1 MFSCVKCYIIGSN
14 RCKTGSEQLKITHE
28 NKFKRIASM
37 SQTIR
42 TLLTQWLEYL
52 SQQGKSNYTV
62 VAYRRGMRHFIHWSE
77 QAYEDRFE
85 ADAVLPMDLEQWK
98 TYQVKTQKSAPATI
112 NQRLVAVSSFFAW
125 CLNANII
132 TKSPCH
138 SVKAIRLEKH
148 KPRSIDEKTLKRLL
162 RAVHRSGNLRDIAI
176 VEMLSGTG
184 IRVGELLDL
193 QVSDIVDLDKRSAYL
208 IVRQGK
214 YGNYRT
220 IPLTK
225 IVRQALLDYLA
236 QYSNNE
242 DTDATLWIG
251 RKGALT
257 QSSSVLRLL
266 NKYCIQAKIEKVTPH
281 QLRHTFATSYL
292 QKNPDDL
299 RGLATLLGHSDLNT
313 VMLYT
318 EPSLEELAQKM
329 ESSGE
334 ELESE

>member
-1 MFSCVKCYIIGSN
+1 
-14 RCKTGSEQLKITHE
+14 
-28 NKFKRIASM
+28 M
-37 SQTIR
+37 SQTIE
-42 TLLTQWLEYL
+42 TLLAQWLEYL
-52 SQQGKSNYTV
+52 SQQGKSNYTI
-62 VAYRRGMRHFIHWSE
+62 VAYRRGMRHFIRWSE

-85 ADAVLPMDLEQWK
+85 TGAILPLDLEQWK

-132 TKSPCH
+132 TKSPCR

-148 KPRSIDEKTLKRLL
+148 KPRSIDGKTLKRLL

-176 VEMLSGTG
+176 VEVLSGTG

-193 QVSDIVDLDKRSAYL
+193 QVEDIVDLDKRSAYL

-225 IVRQALLDYLA
+225 TVRQVLLDYLA
-236 QYSNNE
+236 QYSK
-242 DTDATLWIG
+242 LWIG
-251 RKGALT
+251 RKGTLT

-299 RGLATLLGHSDLNT
+299 RGLAALLGHSDLNT

>member
-1 MFSCVKCYIIGSN
+1 
-14 RCKTGSEQLKITHE
+14 
-28 NKFKRIASM
+28 M
-37 SQTIR
+37 SQTIE
-42 TLLTQWLEYL
+42 TLLAQWLEYL
-52 SQQGKSNYTV
+52 SQQGKSNYTI
-62 VAYRRGMRHFIHWSE
+62 VAYRRGMRHFIRWSE

-85 ADAVLPMDLEQWK
+85 TGAILPLDLEQWK

-132 TKSPCH
+132 TKSPCR

-148 KPRSIDEKTLKRLL
+148 KPRSIDGKTLKRLL

-193 QVSDIVDLDKRSAYL
+193 QVEDIVDLDKRSAYL

-225 IVRQALLDYLA
+225 TVRQVLLDYLA
-236 QYSNNE
+236 QYSK
-242 DTDATLWIG
+242 LWIG
-251 RKGALT
+251 RKGTLT

-299 RGLATLLGHSDLNT
+299 RGLAALLGHSDLNT